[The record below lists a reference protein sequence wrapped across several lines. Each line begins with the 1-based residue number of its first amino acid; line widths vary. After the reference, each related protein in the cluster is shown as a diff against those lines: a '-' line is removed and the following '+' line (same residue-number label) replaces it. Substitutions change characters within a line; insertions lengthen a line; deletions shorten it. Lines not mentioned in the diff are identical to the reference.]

1 MSKIN
6 AIWRGS
12 HRRISN
18 TKPCF
23 FEPQQEPAVPV
34 AVVAIGGN
42 SIIKDEA
49 HPTVAGEIEALGE
62 TCGHIAGMLAA
73 GWDVVLTHGNGPQVG
88 FSLLRS
94 ELAAHVVPPLP
105 LDVLGAQTQGSI
117 GYLLQQVL
125 GNELRH
131 RNIRKRVVTVV
142 TQTVVDPHDAAFHRP
157 TKPIGSFYRKEEAQ
171 RLQAE
176 RGWQM
181 VEDAGR
187 GCRRV
192 VPSPWPA
199 EIVERLVVKGLVH
212 QAIVVIACGGG
223 GIPVVREADG
233 RLAGVEAVIDKD
245 LASALLAQSIGA
257 DLLLIC
263 TQVERVSLNYGK
275 SDQRDLDALTVD
287 EAKRYLSE
295 GHFPAGSMGPKIRA
309 AIQFLEAGG
318 AETLITSPA
327 HLERALAGQTGT
339 RITGG

>member
-1 MSKIN
+1 M
-6 AIWRGS
+6 
-12 HRRISN
+12 
-18 TKPCF
+18 
-23 FEPQQEPAVPV
+23 PV

-42 SIIKDEA
+42 SLIKDEA
-49 HPTVAGEIEALGE
+49 HPNVAGEIEALRE
-62 TCGHIAGMLAA
+62 TCGHIAGMLAS

-88 FSLLRS
+88 FNLLRS

-117 GYLLQQVL
+117 GYLIQQVL
-125 GNELRH
+125 GNELR
-131 RNIRKRVVTVV
+131 RRSIRKRVVTVV

-171 RLQAE
+171 RFQAE

-187 GCRRV
+187 GWRRV

-257 DLLLIC
+257 DLLLIS

-318 AETLITSPA
+318 PEALITSPA